1 MRVLIVEDEKEM
13 AEVLK
18 AGLEEENHLVSLA
31 FDGVSGLEV
40 ARACDFDVIL
50 LDVMLPKL
58 DGFEVARRLRAKGNR
73 TPILMLTARD
83 TVPDVVKGLDLGAD
97 DYLTKPFSFAV
108 LLARLRAASRR
119 QDGQPTS
126 LLRVADLV
134 LNQATMEGLRGR
146 AADIRELLERQWP
159 PEQVKRELA
168 AGSSVRGEDDILQIA
183 ETRGEWA
190 YSSVSALRYGLQI
203 VRPAKREEKFRF
215 STVYSKRMPLRILN
229 GQLRIADK
237 AYDVQIG
244 APMDDF
250 YDAVNRFRLV
260 LLFSVPV
267 LVLVASA
274 GGYWLSRKAV
284 APVGEIACA
293 AQSIS
298 ERELSKRLPIL
309 ETGDELQ
316 SLSETLNA
324 MFARLERA
332 FKRVTQFTAD
342 ASHELRTP
350 IALMRTRTEVA
361 LRKQR
366 SEAEYRETLLRINQE
381 LERTSALIENLMT
394 LARADSGGEALQV
407 APTNLNEVLL
417 EISEPARL
425 LAEGKSIHYGQRL
438 AETPLCVSGNAP
450 SLRRLFLIL
459 IDNAVKYTPREGRI
473 SVVLNASD
481 DGSVAEIRDTGV
493 GISPTDLPHIF
504 ERFYRADESRARES
518 GGTGLGLSIAKW
530 IAEAHQGKISVA
542 SNVGEGSVFRV
553 QIPLSEDDR

>member
-1 MRVLIVEDEKEM
+1 MRPLPLRVRLAAWYFLVLC
-13 AEVLK
+13 
-18 AGLEEENHLVSLA
+18 LA
-31 FDGVSGLEV
+31 FGGFS
-40 ARACDFDVIL
+40 L
-50 LDVMLPKL
+50 LAF
-58 DGFEVARRLRAKGNR
+58 FEVRGS
-73 TPILMLTARD
+73 IH
-83 TVPDVVKGLDLGAD
+83 
-97 DYLTKPFSFAV
+97 SAV
-108 LLARLRAASRR
+108 
-119 QDGQPTS
+119 D
-126 LLRVADLV
+126 
-134 LNQATMEGLRGR
+134 EGLRDR
-146 AADIRELLERQWP
+146 AADIQELLEREWP

-190 YSSVSALRYGLQI
+190 YSSVSALRYGLQL
-203 VRPAKREEKFRF
+203 VTPAKPGEKFQF
-215 STVYSKRMPLRILN
+215 STVYSKGMPLRLLN
-229 GQLRIADK
+229 GQLHAGDK
-237 AYDVQIG
+237 TYDVQIA

-250 YDAVNRFRLV
+250 YDAVNRFGLL
-260 LLFSVPV
+260 LLFTVP
-267 LVLVASA
+267 LLLLVASA

-284 APVGEIACA
+284 APVGEIARA

-298 ERELSKRLPIL
+298 EHELSKRLPVPQ
-309 ETGDELQ
+309 TGDELQ
-316 SLSETLNA
+316 SLSETLNE
-324 MFARLERA
+324 MFGRLESA

-350 IALMRTRTEVA
+350 VALMRARTEVA

-366 SEAEYRETLLRINQE
+366 SEADYRETLLRIHQE

-394 LARADSGGEALQV
+394 LARADSGCEALQV

-425 LAEGKSIHYGQRL
+425 LAEGKSIRYEQRL
-438 AETPLCVSGNAP
+438 AETPLRVSGNAP

-459 IDNAVKYTPREGRI
+459 IDNAVKYTPHEGHI
-473 SVVLNASD
+473 SVVLDASD
-481 DGSVAEIRDTGV
+481 GAAVTEVRDTGV

-530 IAEAHQGKISVA
+530 IAEAHHGNISVT

-553 QIPLSEDDR
+553 QIPLSDDGL

>member
-1 MRVLIVEDEKEM
+1 MRPLPIRVRLTAWYFLVLC
-13 AEVLK
+13 
-18 AGLEEENHLVSLA
+18 LA
-31 FDGVSGLEV
+31 FGMFSFL
-40 ARACDFDVIL
+40 AF
-50 LDVMLPKL
+50 
-58 DGFEVARRLRAKGNR
+58 FEVRGS
-73 TPILMLTARD
+73 IH
-83 TVPDVVKGLDLGAD
+83 
-97 DYLTKPFSFAV
+97 SAV
-108 LLARLRAASRR
+108 
-119 QDGQPTS
+119 D
-126 LLRVADLV
+126 
-134 LNQATMEGLRGR
+134 EGLRDR
-146 AADIRELLERQWP
+146 AADIRELLERQSS
-159 PEQVKRELA
+159 PEHVKHELA
-168 AGSSVRGEDDILQIA
+168 EGSSVRGEGDILQIA

-190 YSSVSALRYGLQI
+190 YSSVSALRYGLQM
-203 VRPAKREEKFRF
+203 VGPTRRSEKFQF
-215 STVYSKRMPLRILN
+215 STVYSKHMPLRILN

-267 LVLVASA
+267 LVVVASA

-284 APVGEIACA
+284 APVGEIARA

-309 ETGDELQ
+309 QTGDELQ
-316 SLSETLNA
+316 SLSETLNE

-366 SEAEYRETLLRINQE
+366 SEADYRETLLRIHQE

-394 LARADSGGEALQV
+394 LARADSGSEALQV
-407 APTNLNEVLL
+407 APTNLNELLL
-417 EISEPARL
+417 EISETARL
-425 LAEGKSIHYGQRL
+425 LAEGKSIQYDQQL
-438 AETPLCVSGNAP
+438 PETQLCVGGNTP

-459 IDNAVKYTPREGRI
+459 IDNAVKYTSRGGRI
-473 SVVLNASD
+473 SVVLHTR
-481 DGSVAEIRDTGV
+481 DGAAVTEISDTGV
-493 GISPTDLPHIF
+493 GISSADLPHIF
-504 ERFYRADESRARES
+504 ERFYRADTSRSRES
-518 GGTGLGLSIAKW
+518 GGTGLGLSIAQW

-542 SNVGEGSVFRV
+542 STVGEGSVFLV
-553 QIPLSEDDR
+553 QIPLLEDGV

>member
-1 MRVLIVEDEKEM
+1 MF
-13 AEVLK
+13 
-18 AGLEEENHLVSLA
+18 SFLA
-31 FDGVSGLEV
+31 F
-40 ARACDFDVIL
+40 
-50 LDVMLPKL
+50 
-58 DGFEVARRLRAKGNR
+58 FEVRES
-73 TPILMLTARD
+73 IH
-83 TVPDVVKGLDLGAD
+83 
-97 DYLTKPFSFAV
+97 SAV
-108 LLARLRAASRR
+108 
-119 QDGQPTS
+119 D
-126 LLRVADLV
+126 
-134 LNQATMEGLRGR
+134 EGLRDR

-183 ETRGEWA
+183 ETSGEWA
-190 YSSVSALRYGLQI
+190 FTSVSALRYGLQI
-203 VRPAKREEKFRF
+203 VRPAKLGEKFQF
-215 STVYSKRMPLRILN
+215 STVYSKRMPLRLLN
-229 GQLRIADK
+229 GQLRVADK
-237 AYDVQIG
+237 AYDVQIA

-284 APVGEIACA
+284 APVGEIARA

-298 ERELSKRLPIL
+298 EHELSKRLPIL

-316 SLSETLNA
+316 SLSETLND

-366 SEAEYRETLLRINQE
+366 SEADYRETLLRIHQE

-394 LARADSGGEALQV
+394 LARADSGSESLQV
-407 APTNLNEVLL
+407 APTNLNELLL
-417 EISEPARL
+417 EISETARL
-425 LAEGKSIHYGQRL
+425 LAEGKSIQYDQRL
-438 AETPLCVSGNAP
+438 PETPLCISGNAP

-459 IDNAVKYTPREGRI
+459 IDNAVKYTSREGHI
-473 SVVLNASD
+473 SVELDANSGAAVM
-481 DGSVAEIRDTGV
+481 EIRDTGA
-493 GISPTDLPHIF
+493 GILATDLPHIF
-504 ERFYRADESRARES
+504 ERFYRADESRSRDS

-530 IAEAHQGKISVA
+530 IVEAHQGTISVA
-542 SNVGEGSVFRV
+542 SKVGEGSVFRV
-553 QIPLSEDDR
+553 QIPLSKDGL

>member
-1 MRVLIVEDEKEM
+1 MRPLPIRARLTAWYFLVLC
-13 AEVLK
+13 
-18 AGLEEENHLVSLA
+18 LA
-31 FDGVSGLEV
+31 FGAFSLF
-40 ARACDFDVIL
+40 AF
-50 LDVMLPKL
+50 
-58 DGFEVARRLRAKGNR
+58 FEVRGS
-73 TPILMLTARD
+73 IH
-83 TVPDVVKGLDLGAD
+83 
-97 DYLTKPFSFAV
+97 SAV
-108 LLARLRAASRR
+108 
-119 QDGQPTS
+119 D
-126 LLRVADLV
+126 
-134 LNQATMEGLRGR
+134 EGLRDR
-146 AADIRELLERQWP
+146 AADIQELLDRQWS

-168 AGSSVRGEDDILQIA
+168 AGSIVRGEDDILQIA

-190 YSSVSALRYGLQI
+190 YTSVSALHYGLQLA
-203 VRPAKREEKFRF
+203 RSGKPGEKFQF
-215 STVYSKRMPLRILN
+215 STVYSKGMPLRILN
-229 GQLRIADK
+229 GQLRTADK
-237 AYDVQIG
+237 AYDVQIA

-267 LVLVASA
+267 LLVVASA

-284 APVGEIACA
+284 APVAEIARA

-298 ERELSKRLPIL
+298 EHELSKRLPIL
-309 ETGDELQ
+309 QTGDELQ
-316 SLSETLNA
+316 SLSETLNE
-324 MFARLERA
+324 MFGRLERA

-350 IALMRTRTEVA
+350 VALMRTRTEVA
-361 LRKQR
+361 LRKER
-366 SEAEYRETLLRINQE
+366 SEADYRETIVRLHQE

-425 LAEGKSIHYGQRL
+425 LAEGKSIQYDQRL
-438 AETPLCVSGNAP
+438 PETPLRVSGNAP

-459 IDNAVKYTPREGRI
+459 IDNAVKYTPREGRVSI
-473 SVVLNASD
+473 VLDTSD
-481 DGSVAEIRDTGV
+481 GAAVTEIRDTGI
-493 GISPTDLPHIF
+493 GISSSDLPHIF
-504 ERFYRADESRARES
+504 ERFYRADASRSRES

-530 IAEAHQGKISVA
+530 IAEAHHGKISVA

>member
-1 MRVLIVEDEKEM
+1 MRPLPIRVRLTAWYFLVLC
-13 AEVLK
+13 
-18 AGLEEENHLVSLA
+18 LA
-31 FDGVSGLEV
+31 FGMFSFL
-40 ARACDFDVIL
+40 AF
-50 LDVMLPKL
+50 
-58 DGFEVARRLRAKGNR
+58 FEVRES
-73 TPILMLTARD
+73 IH
-83 TVPDVVKGLDLGAD
+83 
-97 DYLTKPFSFAV
+97 SAV
-108 LLARLRAASRR
+108 
-119 QDGQPTS
+119 D
-126 LLRVADLV
+126 
-134 LNQATMEGLRGR
+134 EGLRDR

-190 YSSVSALRYGLQI
+190 FTSVSALRYGLQI
-203 VRPAKREEKFRF
+203 VRPAKLGEKFQF

-229 GQLRIADK
+229 GQLRVADK
-237 AYDVQIG
+237 AYDVQIA

-284 APVGEIACA
+284 APVGEIARA

-298 ERELSKRLPIL
+298 EHELSKRLPIL

-316 SLSETLNA
+316 SLSEILNA

-394 LARADSGGEALQV
+394 LARADAGSEALQV
-407 APTNLNEVLL
+407 APTNLNELLL
-417 EISEPARL
+417 EISETARL
-425 LAEGKSIHYGQRL
+425 LAEGKSIQYEQRL
-438 AETPLCVSGNAP
+438 PKTPLCVTGNAP

-459 IDNAVKYTPREGRI
+459 IDNAVKYTPHDGRI
-473 SVVLNASD
+473 SVVLDTSD
-481 DGSVAEIRDTGV
+481 GAAVTEIRDTGV
-493 GISPTDLPHIF
+493 GISPEDLPHIF
-504 ERFYRADESRARES
+504 ERFYRADQSRSRES
-518 GGTGLGLSIAKW
+518 GGTGLGLSIAQW
-530 IAEAHQGKISVA
+530 IAEAHRGEISVV
-542 SNVGEGSVFRV
+542 SKIGEGSVFRV
-553 QIPLSEDDR
+553 QIPLSEEGL

>member
-1 MRVLIVEDEKEM
+1 MRPLPIRLRLTAWYFLVLC
-13 AEVLK
+13 
-18 AGLEEENHLVSLA
+18 LA
-31 FDGVSGLEV
+31 FGAFSFL
-40 ARACDFDVIL
+40 AF
-50 LDVMLPKL
+50 
-58 DGFEVARRLRAKGNR
+58 FEVRGS
-73 TPILMLTARD
+73 IH
-83 TVPDVVKGLDLGAD
+83 
-97 DYLTKPFSFAV
+97 SAV
-108 LLARLRAASRR
+108 
-119 QDGQPTS
+119 D
-126 LLRVADLV
+126 
-134 LNQATMEGLRGR
+134 EGLRDR

-159 PEQVKRELA
+159 AEQVKRELA

-190 YSSVSALRYGLQI
+190 YSSVSAVRYGLQL
-203 VRPAKREEKFRF
+203 VRPAKTGEKFRF
-215 STVYSKRMPLRILN
+215 STVYSRRMPLRVLN

-237 AYDVQIG
+237 VYDIQIA

-284 APVGEIACA
+284 APVGEIARA

-298 ERELSKRLPIL
+298 EHELSKRLPIV

-316 SLSETLNA
+316 SLSETLNE
-324 MFARLERA
+324 MFGRLERA

-366 SEAEYRETLLRINQE
+366 SEADYRETLLRIHQE

-394 LARADSGGEALQV
+394 LARADSGSEALQV
-407 APTNLNEVLL
+407 APTSLNELLL
-417 EISEPARL
+417 EISETASL
-425 LAEGKSIHYGQRL
+425 LAEGKSIQYDQRL
-438 AETPLCVSGNAP
+438 PETPLCVSGNAP

-459 IDNAVKYTPREGRI
+459 IDNAVKYTSREGLV
-473 SVVLNASD
+473 SVELDTD
-481 DGSVAEIRDTGV
+481 DGVAVIEIRDTGV
-493 GISPTDLPHIF
+493 GISPSDLPHIF
-504 ERFYRADESRARES
+504 ERFYRADESRSRGS

-530 IAEAHQGKISVA
+530 IAEAHQGKISVV
-542 SNVGEGSVFRV
+542 SKVGEGSVFRV
-553 QIPLSEDDR
+553 QIPLSEERGPSRSV